1 MIFHCLLWTFLDIS
15 FPPQEASVET
25 NELRHHENIIEEDSP
40 TNNVTSEVLS
50 VDEAI
55 KDNTDSANNDQLDRN
70 KDDNA
75 FKESENLDDTEKDK
89 RPRLG
94 KKLHSFIFV

>member
-1 MIFHCLLWTFLDIS
+1 MIFHCLLWIFLDIS

-25 NELRHHENIIEEDSP
+25 NESRHHENIIGEDSHN
-40 TNNVTSEVLS
+40 NNVTSEVLS
-50 VDEAI
+50 VDDAI
-55 KDNTDSANNDQLDRN
+55 KDNTDGVNNDQLDYN
-70 KDDNA
+70 KNDNA
-75 FKESENLDDTEKDK
+75 FKESENQDDTEKDK

>member
-1 MIFHCLLWTFLDIS
+1 MLWTFLDIS

-25 NELRHHENIIEEDSP
+25 NESRHHENIIEEDSP

-50 VDEAI
+50 VDDAI
-55 KDNTDSANNDQLDRN
+55 KDNTDGVNNDQLDYN
-70 KDDNA
+70 KNDNA
-75 FKESENLDDTEKDK
+75 FKEFDENKDDTEKDK